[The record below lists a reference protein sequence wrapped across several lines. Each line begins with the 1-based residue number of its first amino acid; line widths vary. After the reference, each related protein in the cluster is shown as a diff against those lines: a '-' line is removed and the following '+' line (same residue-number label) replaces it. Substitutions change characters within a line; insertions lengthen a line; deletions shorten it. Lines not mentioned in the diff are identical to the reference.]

1 MGGARFVT
9 LDGVR
14 GFVGFAFGVPATP
27 FAPFGVLGL
36 SIASISRLG
45 DAGAWPELSEES
57 VLLRESILVSIS
69 DFSFSNAFSV
79 SLLDC
84 FRGRA
89 WGASCALFC
98 RLARGVRFSGNPS
111 HAASS
116 SESEPLSKEFSL
128 SDPSLSQWRFSKSL
142 PPAVCWRIQSSVMP
156 CLTRRARFAKTA
168 AAPLIEDEGG
178 CRCES
183 SSGGTGRRKGV
194 RSSRW

>member
-1 MGGARFVT
+1 MRPFSGWPRSSSLGKRIRIFLPFQGTFFFNRGVMFGGARFVT

-14 GFVGFAFGVPATP
+14 GFVGFAFGVPAAP

-45 DAGAWPELSEES
+45 DARAWPELSEES
-57 VLLRESILVSIS
+57 VLLRESIVGSVS

-116 SESEPLSKEFSL
+116 PENEPLSEEFSL
-128 SDPSLSQWRFSKSL
+128 PDPSLSQ
-142 PPAVCWRIQSSVMP
+142 
-156 CLTRRARFAKTA
+156 
-168 AAPLIEDEGG
+168 
-178 CRCES
+178 
-183 SSGGTGRRKGV
+183 
-194 RSSRW
+194 